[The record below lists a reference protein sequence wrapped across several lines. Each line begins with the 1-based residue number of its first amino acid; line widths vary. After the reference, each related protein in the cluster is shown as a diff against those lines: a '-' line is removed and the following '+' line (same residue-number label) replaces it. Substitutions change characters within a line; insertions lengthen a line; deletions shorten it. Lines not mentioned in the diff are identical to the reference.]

1 MELQINCMQ
10 SLYRKMEM
18 SQRKNKGY
26 FSIMSNETETSLNS
40 PAQEKVQR
48 GFLIHDAYSIMK
60 SSGTKFSVGNLATV
74 SENLDKRVDTE
85 RYSIESTSEIAGY
98 WQNMIKHSTKR
109 LY

>member
-40 PAQEKVQR
+40 LLRRKYKE
-48 GFLIHDAYSIMK
+48 GFQSMMHIQL
-60 SSGTKFSVGNLATV
+60 
-74 SENLDKRVDTE
+74 
-85 RYSIESTSEIAGY
+85 
-98 WQNMIKHSTKR
+98 
-109 LY
+109 

>member
-48 GFLIHDAYSIMK
+48 GFSMHIQL
-60 SSGTKFSVGNLATV
+60 
-74 SENLDKRVDTE
+74 
-85 RYSIESTSEIAGY
+85 
-98 WQNMIKHSTKR
+98 
-109 LY
+109 